1 VVSAFRQTGPTSA
14 TATIDITT
22 DGTGPVSITVSWFT
36 GRTAGQLG
44 TADGPSQ
51 TFERSGATQ
60 YSLTVDHTFQG
71 LGCYWAVQATTTPAS
86 ADGGASQQLLTRR
99 CDLR

>member
-1 VVSAFRQTGPTSA
+1 MSAFRQTGPSTA
-14 TATIDITT
+14 TATVDITT

-36 GRTAGQLG
+36 SDFAGTPG
-44 TADGPSQ
+44 TPDGTPQ

-60 YSLTVDHTFQG
+60 YSLTVDHPFQNR
-71 LGCYWAVQATTTPAS
+71 GCYWAVQATTTPAA
-86 ADGGASQQLLTRR
+86 ADGASQQLLTRQ